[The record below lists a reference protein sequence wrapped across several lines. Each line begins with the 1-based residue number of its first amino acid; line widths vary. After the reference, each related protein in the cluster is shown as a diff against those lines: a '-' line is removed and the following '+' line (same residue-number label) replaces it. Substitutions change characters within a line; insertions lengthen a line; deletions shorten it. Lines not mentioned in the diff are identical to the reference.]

1 MLRGMKADLHCH
13 TFYSGYSTLPYLSRV
28 LRESYNTP
36 EQVYRLAKAR
46 GMDLVAITD
55 HDAIGGA
62 LALGDRDDVIV
73 GCEVTGEFPGEPVS
87 VHLNVLDIS
96 PAQFREID
104 RLRHDVRRLMP
115 YLRAEDIFTSLNHIA
130 SGING
135 PVTGAHIA
143 ALLPWIDALEIRNG
157 SRLASQNRTAVGLA
171 MAHGKAGIA
180 GSDAHTRF
188 ALGHTWTEA
197 PAATDRT
204 GFLRELRAGR
214 VQVGGRHGGYYRL
227 ANDILRTI
235 VSFYRER
242 GAQLFDQPLDW
253 RRHAI
258 WWGGLAS
265 MPVVAIPF
273 VAAAGHFLLEG
284 RFNRQL
290 LFDLVATP
298 PPRRQPRLQE
308 AA

>member
-1 MLRGMKADLHCH
+1 MKADLHAH
-13 TFYSGYSTLPYLSRV
+13 TLYSGYSTLPYLKRL

-73 GCEVTGEFPGEPVS
+73 GCEVTGCFPREPVS
-87 VHLNVLDIS
+87 VHLNVLDITE
-96 PAQFREID
+96 AQHEEIQ
-104 RLRHDVRRLMP
+104 RRRHNVLDLMP
-115 YLRAEDIFTSLNHIA
+115 YLRAQDIFTSLNHVA

-135 PVTGAHIA
+135 PVTGSHIA
-143 ALLPWIDALEIRNG
+143 ALLPWVDALEIRNG
-157 SRLASQNRTAVGLA
+157 SRLVSQNRTAVGLA
-171 MAHGKAGIA
+171 AAHGKTGIA
-180 GSDAHTRF
+180 GSDAHTTF
-188 ALGHTWTEA
+188 ALGRTWVDA
-197 PAATDRT
+197 PAATNRAE
-204 GFLRELRAGR
+204 FLRELRAGR
-214 VQVGGRHGGYYRL
+214 VQVGGRHGGYFRL
-227 ANDILRTI
+227 ANDIARSV
-235 VSFYRER
+235 VSFYGEK
-242 GAQLFDQPLDW
+242 GAQLLENPFSWQ
-253 RRHAI
+253 RHAL
-258 WWGGLAS
+258 WWGGLAC

-273 VAAAGHFLLEG
+273 LLAAGHFLLEG

-298 PPRRQPRLQE
+298 PPRLRPELQE